1 MRGWGNETTEIILRH
16 INEWAVLLS
25 VLLILVGATQKKF
38 TERIE
43 QQGGRVISMPKDNL
57 PHDGCYLV
65 FIEDEVKRE
74 SSKLNHDL
82 VLAYRRRWKIVKP
95 SFIDWATKEK
105 RVPTFSEHAVDLSP
119 LEALSSGTC
128 GAVQQSVDQLR
139 FRLEVMFLTMITV
152 STEIEIG
159 FFTHLP

>member
-1 MRGWGNETTEIILRH
+1 MIISITDQITQSPASIIRFSDDRRINWIANSDIKIYTWLRGWGNETTEIILRH

-65 FIEDEVKRE
+65 CIEDEVKRE

-95 SFIDWATKEK
+95 SFIDCGLPRK
-105 RVPTFSEHAVDLSP
+105 REFLHF
-119 LEALSSGTC
+119 
-128 GAVQQSVDQLR
+128 QSML
-139 FRLEVMFLTMITV
+139 
-152 STEIEIG
+152 
-159 FFTHLP
+159 